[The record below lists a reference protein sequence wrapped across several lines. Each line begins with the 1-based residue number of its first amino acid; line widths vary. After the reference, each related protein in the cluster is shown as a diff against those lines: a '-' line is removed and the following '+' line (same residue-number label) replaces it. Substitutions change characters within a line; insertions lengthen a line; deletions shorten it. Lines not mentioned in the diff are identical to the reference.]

1 MTNKEIAR
9 VLYEMAAYLDMQG
22 IDFKPRAYE
31 KAAAQIAGLETEA
44 SELYKREGIK
54 GLTNISY
61 VGKSM
66 AEHIQDLINT
76 GTFAEYQRMKRDVP
90 VDVSELMQI
99 EGLGPKKIF
108 ELWKKLKIRNL
119 ADLEQ
124 AATSGK
130 IRTLSNFGQK
140 SEQKI
145 LKGLSFLQKS
155 AGRQLL
161 GYVLPEA
168 RNLEQAI
175 RTLPDVKGA
184 FLTGSIRRRK
194 ETVGDIDLVVVSE
207 KPEKVMKSFENIP
220 MVAHVIGAGPSKTTI
235 KLTNGMNIDLRVVSE
250 ESLGA
255 ALVYF
260 TGSKDHCIA
269 LREIA
274 IKKEL
279 KLTEYGLYKGNR
291 SIAGKT
297 EQEIYHALG
306 LEFIEP
312 EMRENCG
319 EIQLAKEKRL
329 PKLIQYGDLK
339 GDLQVQTN
347 WTDGEHS
354 MEEMAIAAEKQG
366 LEYIVIT
373 DHTQSLAMMG
383 SDQMKLMKQMKEID
397 LLNDKLQKDGHKIQV
412 LKGAEVNIMKDGTLD
427 MPDEILAQLDVVG
440 AAVHSF
446 MHLTRE
452 EQTTRV
458 LKAMENPNVDI
469 LFHPTSRKI
478 LARDPI
484 DVDMEAV
491 IDCAKKTDTVLEID
505 AHPDRLDLRD
515 EWIRRSLEVGV
526 KLSIDS
532 DAHSVSHFRHL
543 EFGIAQ
549 ARRGW
554 ATKKD
559 VVNTK
564 PIKEFLSLLKNG
576 KSKSKR
582 KGK

>member
-31 KAAAQIAGLETEA
+31 KAASQIADLETEA
-44 SELYKREGIK
+44 SEIYKRDGLK
-54 GLTNISY
+54 GLTKISY
-61 VGKSM
+61 IGKSM
-66 AEHIQDLINT
+66 AEHIEDLIKT
-76 GTFAEYQRMKRDVP
+76 GTYAEYQRMKRDVP

-130 IRTLSNFGQK
+130 IRTLSNFGEK

-145 LKGLSFLQKS
+145 LKGLSFLHKS

-168 RNLEQAI
+168 KNLEQAI
-175 RTLPDVKGA
+175 RTLPEVKGA

-194 ETVGDIDLVVVSE
+194 ETIGDIDLVVVSQ
-207 KPEKVMKSFENIP
+207 KPEKVMKSFTNIP
-220 MVAHVIGAGPSKTTI
+220 MVAHVIGTGPSKTSI
-235 KLTNGMNIDLRVVSE
+235 KLTNGMNIDLRVVPE

-279 KLTEYGLYKGNR
+279 KLNEYGLYKGNR

-329 PKLIQYGDLK
+329 PKLIEYGDLK

-354 MEEMAIAAEKQG
+354 MEEMALAAEKQG

-383 SDQMKLMKQMKEID
+383 SDQIKLMKQMKEID
-397 LLNDKLQKDGHKIQV
+397 LLNDKLRKNAHKIQV

-446 MHLTRE
+446 MHLTRD
-452 EQTTRV
+452 EQTKRV

-491 IDCAKKTDTVLEID
+491 IDCAKRTDTVLEID

-515 EWIRRSLEVGV
+515 EWIRRSLEAGV

-559 VVNTK
+559 IVNTK
-564 PIKEFLSLLKNG
+564 PVKEFLSLLKNG
-576 KSKSKR
+576 KPKSKR

>member
-31 KAAAQIAGLETEA
+31 KAASQIADLETEA
-44 SELYKREGIK
+44 AELYKRDGLK
-54 GLTNISY
+54 GLTKISY

-76 GTFAEYQRMKRDVP
+76 GTFSEYQQMKRDVP

-130 IRTLSNFGQK
+130 IRTLSNFGEK

-145 LKGLSFLQKS
+145 LKGLSFLRKS

-168 RNLEQAI
+168 KNLEQAI
-175 RTLPDVKGA
+175 RTLPEVKGA

-194 ETVGDIDLVVVSE
+194 ETIGDIDLVVVSE
-207 KPEKVMKSFENIP
+207 KPEKVMKSFTNIP
-220 MVAHVIGAGPSKTTI
+220 MVAHVIGTGPSKTSI
-235 KLTNGMNIDLRVVSE
+235 KLTNGMNIDLRVVPE

-279 KLTEYGLYKGNR
+279 KLNEYGLYEGNR

-329 PKLIQYGDLK
+329 PKLIEYGDLK

-354 MEEMAIAAEKQG
+354 MEEMALAAEKQG
-366 LEYIVIT
+366 LDYIVIT

-383 SDQMKLMKQMKEID
+383 SDEMKLMKQMKEID
-397 LLNDKLQKDGHKIQV
+397 ILNDKLRKEGHKIQV

-446 MHLTRE
+446 MHLSRE
-452 EQTTRV
+452 EQTKRV

-491 IDCAKKTDTVLEID
+491 IDCAKRTDTVLEID

-515 EWIRRSLEVGV
+515 EWIRRSLEAGV

-559 VVNTK
+559 IVNTK
-564 PIKEFLSLLKNG
+564 PVKEFLSLLKNG
-576 KSKSKR
+576 KPKSKR

>member
-22 IDFKPRAYE
+22 IDYKPRAYE
-31 KAAAQIAGLETEA
+31 KAASQIADLETEA
-44 SELYKREGIK
+44 SEIYKRDGLK
-54 GLTNISY
+54 GLTKISY
-61 VGKSM
+61 IGKSM
-66 AEHIQDLINT
+66 AEHIEDLIKT
-76 GTFAEYQRMKRDVP
+76 GTYAEYQRMKRDVP

-130 IRTLSNFGQK
+130 IRTLSNFGEK

-145 LKGLSFLQKS
+145 LKGLSFLHKS

-168 RNLEQAI
+168 KNLEQAI
-175 RTLPDVKGA
+175 RTLPEVKGA

-194 ETVGDIDLVVVSE
+194 ETIGDIDLVVVSQ
-207 KPEKVMKSFENIP
+207 KPEKVMKSFTNIP
-220 MVAHVIGAGPSKTTI
+220 MVAHVIGTGPSKTSI
-235 KLTNGMNIDLRVVSE
+235 KLTNGMNIDLRVVPE

-279 KLTEYGLYKGNR
+279 KLNEYGLYKGNR

-329 PKLIQYGDLK
+329 PKLIEYGDLK

-354 MEEMAIAAEKQG
+354 MEEMALAAEKQG

-397 LLNDKLQKDGHKIQV
+397 LLNDKLRKGAHKIQV

-446 MHLTRE
+446 MHLTRD
-452 EQTTRV
+452 EQTKRV

-491 IDCAKKTDTVLEID
+491 IDCAKRTDTVLEID

-515 EWIRRSLEVGV
+515 EWIRRSLEAGV

-559 VVNTK
+559 IVNTK
-564 PIKEFLSLLKNG
+564 PVKEFLSLLKNG
-576 KSKSKR
+576 KPKSKR

>member
-31 KAAAQIAGLETEA
+31 KAASQIADLETEA
-44 SELYKREGIK
+44 SEIYKRDGLK
-54 GLTNISY
+54 GLTKISY
-61 VGKSM
+61 IGKSM
-66 AEHIQDLINT
+66 AEHIEDLIKT
-76 GTFAEYQRMKRDVP
+76 GTYAEYQRMKRDVP

-130 IRTLSNFGQK
+130 IRTLSNFGEK

-145 LKGLSFLQKS
+145 LKGLSFLHKS

-168 RNLEQAI
+168 KNLEQAI
-175 RTLPDVKGA
+175 RMLPEVKGA

-194 ETVGDIDLVVVSE
+194 ETIGDIDLVVVSQ
-207 KPEKVMKSFENIP
+207 KPEKVMKSFTNIP
-220 MVAHVIGAGPSKTTI
+220 MVAHVIGMGPSKTSI
-235 KLTNGMNIDLRVVSE
+235 KLTNGMNIDLRVVPE

-279 KLTEYGLYKGNR
+279 KLNEYGLYKGNR

-329 PKLIQYGDLK
+329 PKLIEYGDLK

-354 MEEMAIAAEKQG
+354 MEEMALAAEKQG

-397 LLNDKLQKDGHKIQV
+397 LLNDKLRKGAHKIQV

-446 MHLTRE
+446 MHLTRD
-452 EQTTRV
+452 EQTKRV

-491 IDCAKKTDTVLEID
+491 IDCAKRTDTVLEID

-515 EWIRRSLEVGV
+515 EWIRRSLEAGV

-532 DAHSVSHFRHL
+532 DAHSVSHFRYL

-559 VVNTK
+559 IVNTK
-564 PIKEFLSLLKNG
+564 PVKEFLSLLKNG
-576 KSKSKR
+576 KPKSKR

>member
-31 KAAAQIAGLETEA
+31 KAAGQISDLETEA
-44 SELYKREGIK
+44 SEIYKRDGLK
-54 GLTNISY
+54 GLTKISY
-61 VGKSM
+61 IGKSM
-66 AEHIQDLINT
+66 AEKIETLLKT
-76 GTFAEYQRMKRDVP
+76 GTFDEYQRLKRDIP

-119 ADLEQ
+119 ADLEA

-140 SEQKI
+140 SEEKI
-145 LKGLSFLQKS
+145 LKGLSFLRKS

-175 RTLPDVKGA
+175 RTLPEVKGA

-194 ETVGDIDLVVVSE
+194 ETIGDIDLVVLSE
-207 KPEKVMKSFENIP
+207 KPDKVMKSFENIP
-220 MVAHVIGAGPSKTTI
+220 MVAHVIGSGPSKTSI
-235 KLTNGMNIDLRVVSE
+235 KLTNGMNIDLRVVPE
-250 ESLGA
+250 DSLGA

-279 KLTEYGLYKGNR
+279 KLNEYGLYKGNR

-354 MEEMAIAAEKQG
+354 MEEMALAAEKQG
-366 LEYIVIT
+366 LDYIVIT

-397 LLNDKLQKDGHKIQV
+397 VLNQKLRKEGHTILV

-427 MPDEILAQLDVVG
+427 MPDDILAQLDVVG

-452 EQTTRV
+452 EQTNRV

-484 DVDMEAV
+484 DLDMEAV
-491 IDCAKKTDTVLEID
+491 INCAKRTDTVLEID

-515 EWIRRSLEVGV
+515 EWIRRSLEAGV

-532 DAHSVSHFRHL
+532 DAHAVSHFRHL

-554 ATKKD
+554 ATTKD
-559 VVNTK
+559 IVNTK
-564 PIKEFLSLLKNG
+564 PVNEFLSLLKNG
-576 KSKSKR
+576 KSKPKR

>member
-1 MTNKEIAR
+1 
-9 VLYEMAAYLDMQG
+9 V
-22 IDFKPRAYE
+22 
-31 KAAAQIAGLETEA
+31 
-44 SELYKREGIK
+44 
-54 GLTNISY
+54 
-61 VGKSM
+61 
-66 AEHIQDLINT
+66 
-76 GTFAEYQRMKRDVP
+76 VP
-90 VDVSELMQI
+90 
-99 EGLGPKKIF
+99 
-108 ELWKKLKIRNL
+108 
-119 ADLEQ
+119 EQ
-124 AATSGK
+124 
-130 IRTLSNFGQK
+130 
-140 SEQKI
+140 
-145 LKGLSFLQKS
+145 
-155 AGRQLL
+155 
-161 GYVLPEA
+161 
-168 RNLEQAI
+168 
-175 RTLPDVKGA
+175 
-184 FLTGSIRRRK
+184 
-194 ETVGDIDLVVVSE
+194 
-207 KPEKVMKSFENIP
+207 
-220 MVAHVIGAGPSKTTI
+220 
-235 KLTNGMNIDLRVVSE
+235 
-250 ESLGA
+250 SLGA

-279 KLTEYGLYKGNR
+279 KLNEYGLYIGNR

-329 PKLIQYGDLK
+329 PKLIEYGDLK

-354 MEEMAIAAEKQG
+354 MEEMALAAEKQG

-397 LLNDKLQKDGHKIQV
+397 LLNDQLQKTGHKILV

-446 MHLTRE
+446 MHLTRD
-452 EQTTRV
+452 EQTKRV

-491 IDCAKKTDTVLEID
+491 IDCAKRTDTVLEID

-515 EWIRRSLEVGV
+515 EWIRRSLEAGV

-559 VVNTK
+559 IVNTK
-564 PIKEFLSLLKNG
+564 PVKEFLSLLKNG
-576 KSKSKR
+576 KPKSKR

>member
-9 VLYEMAAYLDMQG
+9 ILYEMAAYLEMQG

-31 KAAAQIAGLETEA
+31 KAASQIADLETEA
-44 SELYKREGIK
+44 SEVYKRDGLK
-54 GLTNISY
+54 GLTKISY

-66 AEHIQDLINT
+66 AEHIENLIKT
-76 GTFAEYQRMKRDVP
+76 GTFSEYQKLKRDVP

-124 AATSGK
+124 AANNGK
-130 IRTLSNFGQK
+130 IRTLSNFGEK

-145 LKGLSFLQKS
+145 LKGLSFLRRS

-161 GYVLPEA
+161 GYLLPEA
-168 RNLEQAI
+168 KQLEQAV
-175 RTLPDVKGA
+175 RALPEVKEA
-184 FLTGSIRRRK
+184 LLTGSLRRRK
-194 ETVGDIDLVVVSE
+194 ETIGDIDLVVVSK
-207 KPEKVMKSFENIP
+207 KPEKVMESFRNLP
-220 MVAHVIGAGPSKTTI
+220 MVAHVIGSGSTKTSI
-235 KLTNGMNIDLRVVSE
+235 KLKNGSNVDLRVVPE
-250 ESLGA
+250 DSLGA
-255 ALVYF
+255 ALIYF

-274 IKKEL
+274 VKKEL
-279 KLTEYGLYKGNR
+279 KLNEYGLYKGNR
-291 SIAGKT
+291 CIAGKT
-297 EQEIYHALG
+297 ETEIYHALG

-319 EIQLAKEKRL
+319 EIELAKEKRL
-329 PKLIQYGDLK
+329 PKLIEYGDLK

-354 MEEMAIAAEKQG
+354 MEEMALAAEKQG

-397 LLNDKLQKDGHKIQV
+397 SLNNKLRKEGHKILV

-427 MPDEILAQLDVVG
+427 MPDEILGQLDVVG

-452 EQTTRV
+452 EQTKRV

-491 IDCAKKTDTVLEID
+491 IECAKRTDTVLEVD

-515 EWIRRSLEVGV
+515 EWIRHSLEAGV

-543 EFGIAQ
+543 EYGIAQ

-559 VVNTK
+559 IVNTK
-564 PIKEFLSLLKNG
+564 PVKEFLSLLKNG

-582 KGK
+582 KSK

>member
-31 KAAAQIAGLETEA
+31 KAASQIAGLETEA
-44 SELYKREGIK
+44 SELYKRDGLK
-54 GLTNISY
+54 GLTKISY

-76 GTFAEYQRMKRDVP
+76 GTFDEYQRMKRDVP

-130 IRTLSNFGQK
+130 IRTLSNFGLK

-145 LKGLSFLQKS
+145 LKGLSFLHKS

-168 RNLEQAI
+168 RNLEKAI

-194 ETVGDIDLVVVSE
+194 ETIGDIDLVIASE
-207 KPEKVMKSFENIP
+207 KPEKVMKSFANIP
-220 MVAHVIGAGPSKTTI
+220 MVVNVIGTGPSKTSI
-235 KLTNGMNIDLRVVSE
+235 KLTNGMNIDLRVVPE

-279 KLTEYGLYKGNR
+279 KLNEYGLYKGNR

-329 PKLIQYGDLK
+329 PKLIEYGDLK

-383 SDQMKLMKQMKEID
+383 SDEMKLMKQMKEID

-440 AAVHSF
+440 VAVHSF

-452 EQTTRV
+452 EQTKRV
-458 LKAMENPNVDI
+458 LKAMENPNADI

-491 IDCAKKTDTVLEID
+491 IDCAKRTDTVLEID

-515 EWIRRSLEVGV
+515 EWIRRSLEAGV

-564 PIKEFLSLLKNG
+564 PVNEFLSLLKNG
-576 KSKSKR
+576 KPKSKR

>member
-1 MTNKEIAR
+1 
-9 VLYEMAAYLDMQG
+9 
-22 IDFKPRAYE
+22 
-31 KAAAQIAGLETEA
+31 TEA
-44 SELYKREGIK
+44 SEIYRQDGLK
-54 GLTNISY
+54 GLTKISY

-66 AEHIQDLINT
+66 AEHIEELIKT
-76 GTFAEYQRMKRDVP
+76 GTFGEYQRMKRDVP

-119 ADLEQ
+119 VELE
-124 AATSGK
+124 AAANSGK
-130 IRTLSNFGQK
+130 IRTLSNFGEK

-145 LKGLSFLQKS
+145 LKGLSFLRKS

-161 GYVLPEA
+161 GYILPEA
-168 RNLEQAI
+168 KQLEQAV
-175 RTLPDVKGA
+175 RGLPEVTEA
-184 FLTGSIRRRK
+184 ILTGSLRRRK
-194 ETVGDIDLVVVSE
+194 ETIGDIDLVVVSK
-207 KPEKVMKSFENIP
+207 KPDKVMEGFRNLP
-220 MVAHVIGAGPSKTTI
+220 MVAHVIGSGSTKTSI
-235 KLTNGMNIDLRVVSE
+235 KLKNGSNVDLRVVPE
-250 ESLGA
+250 DSLGA
-255 ALVYF
+255 ALIYF

-279 KLTEYGLYKGNR
+279 KLNEYGLYKGNR
-291 SIAGKT
+291 CIAGKT
-297 EQEIYHALG
+297 EQEIYRALG

-312 EMRENCG
+312 EMRENLG
-319 EIQLAKEKRL
+319 EIKLAKEKRL
-329 PKLIQYGDLK
+329 PKLIEYGELK

-354 MEEMAIAAEKQG
+354 MEEMALAAEKQG

-397 LLNDKLQKDGHKIQV
+397 VLNDKLRKNGHKILV

-427 MPDEILAQLDVVG
+427 MPDEILGQLDVVG

-452 EQTTRV
+452 EQTKRV
-458 LKAMENPNVDI
+458 LRAMENPNVDI

-491 IDCAKKTDTVLEID
+491 IDCAKRTDTVLEID

-515 EWIRRSLEVGV
+515 EWIRRSLEAGV

-532 DAHSVSHFRHL
+532 DAHSVSHFKHL

-554 ATKKD
+554 ATTKD
-559 VVNTK
+559 IVNTK
-564 PIKEFLSLLKNG
+564 PLKEFLSLLKNG
-576 KSKSKR
+576 KSKHKR
-582 KGK
+582 KNK

>member
-9 VLYEMAAYLDMQG
+9 ILYEMAAYLEMQG

-31 KAAAQIAGLETEA
+31 KAASQIADLETEA
-44 SELYKREGIK
+44 SELYKRDGLK
-54 GLTNISY
+54 GLTKISY

-66 AEHIQDLINT
+66 AEHIEDLIKN

-124 AATSGK
+124 AANSGK
-130 IRTLSNFGQK
+130 IRSLSNFGEK

-145 LKGLSFLQKS
+145 LKGLQFLQKS

-168 RNLEQAI
+168 KQLEQAV
-175 RTLPDVKGA
+175 RALPEVKEA
-184 FLTGSIRRRK
+184 LLTGSLRRRK
-194 ETVGDIDLVVVSE
+194 ETIGDIDLVVVSK
-207 KPEKVMKSFENIP
+207 KPEKVMESFRNLP
-220 MVAHVIGAGPSKTTI
+220 MVAHVIGSGSTKTSI
-235 KLTNGMNIDLRVVSE
+235 KLKNGSNVDLRVVPE
-250 ESLGA
+250 DSLGA

-279 KLTEYGLYKGNR
+279 KLNEYGLYKGNR
-291 SIAGKT
+291 RIAGKT

-319 EIQLAKEKRL
+319 EIKLAKEKRL
-329 PKLIQYGDLK
+329 PKLIDYGDLK

-354 MEEMAIAAEKQG
+354 MEEMALAAEKQG

-397 LLNDKLQKDGHKIQV
+397 NLNKKLQKEGHKIQV

-427 MPDEILAQLDVVG
+427 MPDEILGQLDVVG

-446 MHLTRE
+446 MHLPRE
-452 EQTTRV
+452 EQTKRV

-491 IDCAKKTDTVLEID
+491 IDCAKRTDTVLEID
-505 AHPDRLDLRD
+505 AHPERLDLRD
-515 EWIRRSLEVGV
+515 EWIRRSLEAGV

-543 EFGIAQ
+543 ELGIAQ

-559 VVNTK
+559 IVNTK
-564 PIKEFLSLLKNG
+564 PVKEFLSLLKNG
-576 KSKSKR
+576 KPKSKR